1 MPNTNESQCYFV
13 QLQIDSYL
21 DGGLAQ
27 AQQQE
32 FMSHVRQCAA
42 CAREF
47 QFAQSVHDTV
57 MDFAAV
63 DCDEAVM
70 EPIHRLAAGQGE
82 SPKNPASGFNWG
94 ALGDFF
100 NSTPLVLRFGFAT
113 AIVAVVAVAL
123 STSTLLPQQQAPI
136 LAEQSTEP
144 VPTLEY
150 TPAEIIQAVQDLNL
164 AMEYLNDLGQ
174 RTEVLIGERFLVTP
188 LQESLNASFERAASR
203 NDFPIPNDPI

>member
-1 MPNTNESQCYFV
+1 MPNNNESQCYFV

-32 FMSHVRQCAA
+32 FMGHVGQCAA

-57 MDFAAV
+57 MDFSAV

-70 EPIHRLAAGQGE
+70 EPIHRLAAAQGE
-82 SPKNPASGFNWG
+82 SNKNSAPGFNWG

-100 NSTPLVLRFGFAT
+100 NSTPMVLRFGFAA
-113 AIVAVVAVAL
+113 AIVAVLAVSL

-136 LAEQSTEP
+136 VAEQSVE
-144 VPTLEY
+144 LEY
-150 TPAEIIQAVQDLNL
+150 TPAEIMQAVQDLNV
-164 AMEYLNDLGQ
+164 AMDYLNDLGQ

-188 LQESLNASFERAASR
+188 LQKSLNASFDRAASR
-203 NDFPIPNDPI
+203 NDLPISNDPI